1 MQLLRHYTSEASPQT
16 DKHVMRFHRTQV
28 YNRAMRGK
36 PTALLN
42 LGTAQS
48 VAGIL
53 RNHVLLELE
62 GIDRMYLNV
71 FVPVLQAVEGVLKFI
86 RIHRGHPVASTAMVE
101 PITRNFVASI
111 EAYVRDHNIPMIV
124 FEKGQRKDDIA
135 NQRRAAFTQDEGV
148 VFVGKAQE
156 KCTVYRTE
164 KRHNPRT
171 HKSYAWIVKSSALV
185 NHYYFYCVDRNFG
198 PFFLKFCSY
207 FPYNAKLCLNGHE
220 YAKRQMDNKGIE
232 YRALDNGVLSCADAK
247 RLQAIC
253 DGLSEEKIEA
263 LLRKWLRLLP
273 HPFSARDRQAGYL
286 YQLSILQIELS
297 LTQVL
302 DRPVSGRI
310 FFEEVIRENLDV
322 GRPKQVQL
330 IFDRWVTRGTPGPF
344 RTRVIT
350 DGVIPSLHID
360 YKGTRIKQYH
370 KEGRALRT
378 ETTINNTRDFYIGK
392 SLRNLPALRKIGF
405 QANRRLLQVEQIS
418 HDCLLSEEAFQ
429 KVNRPIQV
437 ASQRASALRFADPQV
452 QALWSALLLF
462 QLLPAGFSN
471 RSLRD
476 NLAPMLGL
484 KSADLT
490 QGKMTYHLRRLR
502 LHGMIERIPN
512 SHRYRLTDLGL
523 RCGWFFTRTYSRILR
538 PGLGRI
544 LPQLSTPNST
554 LRRCFDKLDQE
565 VTSWVEQA
573 KLAA

>member
-1 MQLLRHYTSEASPQT
+1 
-16 DKHVMRFHRTQV
+16 
-28 YNRAMRGK
+28 MRGK
-36 PTALLN
+36 PTERTQV
-42 LGTAQS
+42 GKRES
-48 VAGIL
+48 VAEVL
-53 RNHVLLELE
+53 RQHVVLEVE

-71 FVPVLQAVEGVLKFI
+71 YVPVLQAVEGVLKFI

-101 PITRNFVASI
+101 PITRRFVEFI
-111 EAYVRDHNIPMIV
+111 ERFAQDNQVPMIT
-124 FEKGQRKDDIA
+124 FAKGQRKDDIA
-135 NQRRAAFTQDEGV
+135 NQRRAAFTKDEGV
-148 VFVGKAQE
+148 VFIGKAQE

-164 KRHNPRT
+164 KRHNART
-171 HKSYAWIVKSSALV
+171 HKSYAWIVKSTALV
-185 NHYYFYCVDRNFG
+185 NHYYFYCLDRNFG

-220 YAKRQMDNKGIE
+220 YAKRQLENKGIE
-232 YRALDNGVLSCADAK
+232 YQALDNGVLSCADPK
-247 RLQAIC
+247 QLQAFC
-253 DGLSEEKIEA
+253 DGLSGEKIEA

-273 HPFSARDRQAGYL
+273 HPFTAKDRQAGYR
-286 YQLSILQIELS
+286 YQLSILQIEFA

-310 FFEEVIRENLDV
+310 FFEEVIRENLDI

-330 IFDRWVTRGTPGPF
+330 IFDRWVTRKTPGPF

-392 SLRNLPALRKIGF
+392 SLRNLPALRQMGF

-418 HDCLLSEEAFQ
+418 HDCLLSEEVFQ
-429 KVNRPIQV
+429 KVNRPIQIE
-437 ASQRASALRFADPQV
+437 SQRASALRFADPQV
-452 QALWSALLLF
+452 QALWNALLLF

-471 RSLRD
+471 RNLRE
-476 NLAPMLGL
+476 NLAPLLGQQP
-484 KSADLT
+484 AELT
-490 QGKMTYHLRRLR
+490 QGRMTYHLRRLR
-502 LHGMIERIPN
+502 LHGMIERIPG

-523 RCGWFFTRTYSRILR
+523 RMGLFFTRVYSRILR
-538 PGLGRI
+538 PGLGTI
-544 LPQLSTPNST
+544 MPELSAPNGT

-565 VTSWVEQA
+565 VRSWVEGA

>member
-1 MQLLRHYTSEASPQT
+1 
-16 DKHVMRFHRTQV
+16 
-28 YNRAMRGK
+28 MRGK
-36 PTALLN
+36 PAEKLRLRTP
-42 LGTAQS
+42 QS
-48 VAGIL
+48 VAEVL
-53 RNHVLLELE
+53 REHVVLEVE

-71 FVPVLQAVEGVLKFI
+71 YVPVLQAVEGVLKFI

-101 PITRNFVASI
+101 PITRRFVESI
-111 EAYVRDHNIPMIV
+111 ERYTQANDIPMIT

-135 NQRRAAFTQDEGV
+135 NQRRAAFARDEGV

-164 KRHNPRT
+164 KRRNPQSRRT
-171 HKSYAWIVKSSALV
+171 YAWIVKSTALV
-185 NHYYFYCVDRNFG
+185 NHYYFYCLDRDFG

-207 FPYNAKLCLNGHE
+207 FPYNAKLYLNGHE
-220 YAKRQMDNKGIE
+220 YAKRQLENKRIE
-232 YRALDNGVLSCADAK
+232 YRALDNGILSCTDPK

-253 DGLSEEKIEA
+253 DGLSGEKIEA

-273 HPFSARDRQAGYL
+273 HPFTTKDRHAGYR

-310 FFEEVIRENLDV
+310 FFEEVIRENLDI

-330 IFDRWVTRGTPGPF
+330 IFERWVTRSTPGSF

-350 DGVIPSLHID
+350 DGVVPSLHID

-392 SLRNLPALRKIGF
+392 NLRNLPALRQIGF

-418 HDCLLSEEAFQ
+418 HDCLLSEELFQ
-429 KVNRPIQV
+429 KVNRPIQID
-437 ASQRASALRFADPQV
+437 SLRASALRFADPQT

-462 QLLPAGFSN
+462 QLLPNGFSN
-471 RSLRD
+471 RNLRD
-476 NLAPMLGL
+476 NLAPLLGQQPEN
-484 KSADLT
+484 LT
-490 QGKMTYHLRRLR
+490 QGRMTYHLRRLR
-502 LHGMIERIPN
+502 LHGMIERIPK

-523 RCGWFFTRTYSRILR
+523 RTGWFFTRTYSRILR

-544 LPQLSTPNST
+544 LPELSAPNGS
-554 LRRCFDKLDQE
+554 LRRCFDKLDEQ
-565 VTSWVEQA
+565 VHSWVAEA
-573 KLAA
+573 KLTA

>member
-1 MQLLRHYTSEASPQT
+1 
-16 DKHVMRFHRTQV
+16 
-28 YNRAMRGK
+28 MRGK
-36 PTALLN
+36 PTEMLRPA
-42 LGTAQS
+42 TARS
-48 VAGIL
+48 VAEVL
-53 RNHVLLELE
+53 RDHVVLELE

-71 FVPVLQAVEGVLKFI
+71 YVPVLQAVEGVLKFI

-101 PITRNFVASI
+101 PITRRFVESI
-111 EAYVRDHNIPMIV
+111 ERYVRDNNIPMIT

-135 NQRRAAFTQDEGV
+135 KQRRAVFTLEEGV

-171 HKSYAWIVKSSALV
+171 RKAYAWIVKSTALV
-185 NHYYFYCVDRNFG
+185 NHYYFYCLDRDFG

-220 YAKRQMDNKGIE
+220 YVKRQLERRHIE
-232 YRALDNGVLSCADAK
+232 YQALDNGILSCADPK
-247 RLQAIC
+247 RLQALC
-253 DGLSEEKIEA
+253 NGLSGEKIES

-273 HPFSARDRQAGYL
+273 HPFVAQDRQAGYR
-286 YQLSILQIELS
+286 YQLSILQLELS

-310 FFEEVIRENLDV
+310 FFEEVIRENLDI

-330 IFDRWVTRGTPGPF
+330 IFERWVTKGTPGPF

-350 DGVIPSLHID
+350 DGVIPSLHLD

-392 SLRNLPALRKIGF
+392 SLRNLPALRHIGF

-418 HDCLLSEEAFQ
+418 HDCLLSEELFQ

-437 ASQRASALRFADPQV
+437 DSQRASALRFGDPQV

-462 QLLPAGFSN
+462 QLLPTGFSN
-471 RSLRD
+471 RSLRE
-476 NLAPMLGL
+476 NLAPLLGQQP
-484 KSADLT
+484 ADLT
-490 QGKMTYHLRRLR
+490 PGRMTYHLRRLR
-502 LHGMIERIPN
+502 LHGMIQRIPN
-512 SHRYRLTDLGL
+512 THRYRLTDLGL
-523 RCGWFFTRTYSRILR
+523 RTAWFFTRTYSRILR

-544 LPQLSTPNST
+544 LPELSAPNGA
-554 LRRCFDKLDQE
+554 LRRCFDKLDQQLA
-565 VTSWVEQA
+565 SWVEEA

>member
-1 MQLLRHYTSEASPQT
+1 
-16 DKHVMRFHRTQV
+16 
-28 YNRAMRGK
+28 MRGR
-36 PTALLN
+36 PTSKLN
-42 LGTAQS
+42 LGSAQS
-48 VAGIL
+48 VAEVL
-53 RNHVLLELE
+53 RKHVLLELE

-101 PITRNFVASI
+101 PITRRFVESI
-111 EAYVRDHNIPMIV
+111 ESYVRGRNIPMIT

-171 HKSYAWIVKSSALV
+171 HKSYAWIVKSTALV
-185 NHYYFYCVDRNFG
+185 NHYYFYCLDRNFG

-220 YAKRQMDNKGIE
+220 YAKRQMEMKGIE
-232 YRALDNGVLSCADAK
+232 YQALDNGVLSCADST
-247 RLQAIC
+247 RLQSIC
-253 DGLSEEKIEA
+253 DGLSAEKIEA

-273 HPFSARDRQAGYL
+273 HPFSPRDRQAGYR

-310 FFEEVIRENLDV
+310 FFEEVIRENLDA

-330 IFDRWVTRGTPGPF
+330 IFDRWVTRSTPGPF

-392 SLRNLPALRKIGF
+392 SLRNLPALRNIGF
-405 QANRRLLQVEQIS
+405 QANRRLLQAEQIS
-418 HDCLLSEEAFQ
+418 HDCLLSEEIFQ
-429 KVNRPIQV
+429 KVNRPIQID
-437 ASQRASALRFADPQV
+437 SQRTSALRFADPQV
-452 QALWSALLLF
+452 QALCSALLLF
-462 QLLPAGFSN
+462 QLLPTGFSN
-471 RSLRD
+471 RNLRQ
-476 NLAPMLGL
+476 NLAPLLGIPPD
-484 KSADLT
+484 DLT
-490 QGKMTYHLRRLR
+490 QGRMTYQLRRLR
-502 LHGMIERIPN
+502 LHGIIERVPN
-512 SHRYRLTDLGL
+512 SHRYRLTAFGL
-523 RCGWFFTRTYSRILR
+523 RTSWFFTRTYTRILR
-538 PGLGRI
+538 PGLATT
-544 LPQLSTPNST
+544 LPHLATPNAA
-554 LRRCFDKLDQE
+554 LRRCFDKLDLE
-565 VTSWVEQA
+565 INTWVEKA